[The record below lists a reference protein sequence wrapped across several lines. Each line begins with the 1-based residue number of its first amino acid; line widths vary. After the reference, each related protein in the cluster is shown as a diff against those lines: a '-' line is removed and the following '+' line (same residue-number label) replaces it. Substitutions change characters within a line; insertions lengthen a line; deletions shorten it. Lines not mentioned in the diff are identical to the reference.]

1 MPVATAGHSSALG
14 ICRLVTANTVQSR
27 NAVAFWSANDIGEMT
42 MAIITLL
49 RIIRRCMTIY
59 AARRSQDRVN
69 LLPCR
74 QSIGLGLPLEMIAT
88 ECAARHDDAC
98 PKEKQSQ
105 ATA

>member
-59 AARRSQDRVN
+59 AARRSQDRVD

-74 QSIGLGLPLEMIAT
+74 QAVGPSFSPLEIIAT
-88 ECAARHDDAC
+88 ECAPRYDDTGYT
-98 PKEKQSQ
+98 EEQ
-105 ATA
+105 

>member
-1 MPVATAGHSSALG
+1 MPVATAGHSRALG

-27 NAVAFWSANDIGEMT
+27 HALAFWSTNDIGEMT

-69 LLPCR
+69 LLPRR
-74 QSIGLGLPLEMIAT
+74 QAVGPSFSPLEIMAT
-88 ECAARHDDAC
+88 ESASRHDDAC
-98 PKEKQSQ
+98 HKE
-105 ATA
+105 

>member
-27 NAVAFWSANDIGEMT
+27 HAFAFWSTNDIGEMT
-42 MAIITLL
+42 MTIITLL
-49 RIIRRCMTIY
+49 RIISRCMTIY

-88 ECAARHDDAC
+88 ECAPRYDDTC
-98 PKEKQSQ
+98 QTEEQ
-105 ATA
+105 

>member
-1 MPVATAGHSSALG
+1 MPVATAGHASALG

-27 NAVAFWSANDIGEMT
+27 HALAFWSTNHIGEMM

-59 AARRSQDRVN
+59 AAGGSQDRVN

-74 QSIGLGLPLEMIAT
+74 QAVGPGFSPLEIIAT
-88 ECAARHDDAC
+88 GCAPRYDD
-98 PKEKQSQ
+98 
-105 ATA
+105 T

>member
-1 MPVATAGHSSALG
+1 MPVATAGHSCALG

-27 NAVAFWSANDIGEMT
+27 NAFAFRSANDIGEMT

-69 LLPCR
+69 LLPRR
-74 QSIGLGLPLEMIAT
+74 QAIGPGFSPFEIIT
-88 ECAARHDDAC
+88 ESAPRYDDTGHT
-98 PKEKQSQ
+98 EEQW
-105 ATA
+105 

>member
-49 RIIRRCMTIY
+49 WIIRRCMTIY

-69 LLPCR
+69 LLPRR
-74 QSIGLGLPLEMIAT
+74 QAVGLSLSPLEIIAT
-88 ECAARHDDAC
+88 ESAPRHDDAC
-98 PKEKQSQ
+98 PKDEQ
-105 ATA
+105 